1 MLGVNRK
8 DDYGWGWRVLFLS
21 DKERE
26 SRRMKKKSSFLT
38 KSLTN
43 ALLFHYLSLINES
56 MSPIRSVIGA
66 VDLSNTL

>member
-1 MLGVNRK
+1 M
-8 DDYGWGWRVLFLS
+8 LFLS

-26 SRRMKKKSSFLT
+26 SRRARKKKDSFLT

-56 MSPIRSVIGA
+56 RTPIRSVVGA